1 MACLIYLS
9 LKARHLEVHRVFGE
23 KAGMTSRNVSPGG
36 AASPFLPFNLLCAG
50 IVLDKLSFASSSLA
64 TVETSAEPCTLKVAA
79 HFLHLYLA
87 NDF

>member
-9 LKARHLEVHRVFGE
+9 LKARHLEVHRVSGE
-23 KAGMTSRNVSPGG
+23 KAGMTSHNVSPGG
-36 AASPFLPFNLLCAG
+36 AASSFLPFSLLCAG
-50 IVLDKLSFASSSLA
+50 VCVTNCLSASSSLA
-64 TVETSAEPCTLKVAA
+64 TVEASAQQCTLKVAA